1 MKEKQGKTCN
11 CRNKKSCPLKGQC
24 LQKGMVYKPSKKQ
37 DTYIGIT
44 ENEFK
49 TRYNQHTSSFRLSH
63 KKSAT
68 TLSEFIWKLKESKT
82 EYHLS
87 WDVIKRA
94 QPYSAA
100 TNRCNLCI
108 AEKYF
113 ILITKPSLN
122 KRREIFSSCPHRK
135 IHLLE
140 NYQWPGNEKKKN
152 TRSERQPNTPQSYPK
167 RAEDRRHL

>member
-1 MKEKQGKTCN
+1 MLTYLFCLTCLGLN
-11 CRNKKSCPLKGQC
+11 
-24 LQKGMVYKPSKKQ
+24 
-37 DTYIGIT
+37 
-44 ENEFK
+44 
-49 TRYNQHTSSFRLSH
+49 H

-87 WDVIKRA
+87 WDVIDRA

-113 ILITKPSLN
+113 ILKTKPSLN
-122 KRREIFSSCPHRK
+122 KRRETFSSCPHRK
-135 IHLLE
+135 KHLLQ
-140 NYQWPGNEKKKN
+140 NYQWPGNEKKQDKVG
-152 TRSERQPNTPQSYPK
+152 TATKHTSVIPEESGGQATPLSS
-167 RAEDRRHL
+167 A